1 MENTNR
7 PCTRAVCHPFQ
18 NSVLAVLI
26 VVSQF
31 GSFCRSTKL
40 IIVQLIVPL
49 FMDVCRDHHEPW
61 ALSVSMFE
69 NAYSIRSLLYIMENP
84 GCLKTDLYRKVGRSI
99 RMPEKLDRLE
109 EAGLIV
115 QKEEVNRVLL
125 FPTEKGRQIGAVFAQ
140 IDSILRE

>member
-1 MENTNR
+1 
-7 PCTRAVCHPFQ
+7 
-18 NSVLAVLI
+18 
-26 VVSQF
+26 
-31 GSFCRSTKL
+31 
-40 IIVQLIVPL
+40 
-49 FMDVCRDHHEPW
+49 MDVGRDHHEPW

>member
-1 MENTNR
+1 
-7 PCTRAVCHPFQ
+7 
-18 NSVLAVLI
+18 
-26 VVSQF
+26 
-31 GSFCRSTKL
+31 
-40 IIVQLIVPL
+40 
-49 FMDVCRDHHEPW
+49 MDVGSNRREVQEH
-61 ALSVSMFE
+61 SVSMFE

-109 EAGLIV
+109 AGLIV